1 MIRKLNWELF
11 SPQER
16 APAIDELKRSINRC
30 DGNIIT
36 CEMFS
41 DLSMNLIL
49 EIAEKHVSDLH
60 TELQKVVDISDLDKQ
75 LISDD
80 TENEWTIL
88 MNINFAK
95 RTGKLKS
102 QKPLLDN

>member
-11 SPQER
+11 SQQER
-16 APAIDELKRSINRC
+16 TSAIEQLKRSINRC

-41 DLSMNLIL
+41 DISMNLIL

-60 TELQKVVDISDLDKQ
+60 TELQKVVDISDLDKK

-80 TENEWTIL
+80 TEKEWTIL

-95 RTGKLKS
+95 RTAKLKP
-102 QKPLLDN
+102 QRPMLDN